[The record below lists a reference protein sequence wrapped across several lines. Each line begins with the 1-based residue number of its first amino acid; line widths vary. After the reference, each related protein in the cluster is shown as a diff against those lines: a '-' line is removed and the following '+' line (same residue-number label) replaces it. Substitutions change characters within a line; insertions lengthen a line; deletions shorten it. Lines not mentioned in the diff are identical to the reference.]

1 MSSQS
6 FRFDQ
11 HFFQS
16 RMRAAFAPR
25 KPRNA
30 LLRFLLG
37 AVGLGLLVLLVV
49 FGAVVGAC
57 MLAVGLVYKLVRGR
71 GKPMAGGHAQHDPRV
86 VEGEYRVVEKSA
98 LPR

>member
-11 HFFQS
+11 HFSQS
-16 RMRAAFAPR
+16 RLRAAFAPR
-25 KPRNA
+25 KSRNL

-37 AVGLGLLVLLVV
+37 AVGLGLLVVLVI
-49 FGAVVGAC
+49 FGAVVGAS

-71 GKPMAGGHAQHDPRV
+71 GTPVAGGHTRDPRV
-86 VEGEYRVVEKSA
+86 VEGEYRVVEKSI

>member
-25 KPRNA
+25 KPRNS

-37 AVGLGLLVLLVV
+37 AVGLGLLVLLVA
-49 FGAVVGAC
+49 FGAVVGVG
-57 MLAVGLVYKLVRGR
+57 MLAVGLLYKLVRGR
-71 GKPMAGGHAQHDPRV
+71 GKPVVGGHSHDPRV
-86 VEGEYRVVEKSA
+86 VEGEYRVVEKPT

>member
-57 MLAVGLVYKLVRGR
+57 MLADGLVYRLVRGR
-71 GKPMAGGHAQHDPRV
+71 GKPLAGGPAHDPRV